1 LWSKYETGT
10 TMEETTDDT
19 LMSEPVAASETAVN
33 PPSQPTVIH
42 VKPEANNRQPLWI
55 LASVTIGFLLP
66 VCACAIFFFA
76 SVTSLSLAS
85 LSGLGDDVGVG
96 DAVAIVR
103 VEGPILSGDEPDLIS
118 GSSVSGR
125 VIQNLKAAAEDDD
138 VKAIVLR
145 IDSPGGSVTGSAQI
159 YEAVKALDKPVVAS
173 MAATAAS
180 GGYYISAPAD
190 FIMARPDT
198 VTGSIG
204 VIVTLFNAQELLQE
218 LGVEVITIASGDN
231 KALGSLWE
239 ELTPEQR
246 VILEEFVDEAYT
258 EFVRIIVEGRDMSE
272 REVLTLADGRIY
284 TGRQALTKGLV
295 DDLGD
300 FDEAVAKAAELG
312 SIVGE
317 PRLIEY
323 ETTPTIWQIVG
334 GLSSQLTK
342 SDSDRVWEVFD
353 TFSRPQIEYRYVG
366 PR

>member
-1 LWSKYETGT
+1 
-10 TMEETTDDT
+10 MEETTNNNT
-19 LMSEPVAASETAVN
+19 MGGRETAV
-33 PPSQPTVIH
+33 SPTVIH

-66 VCACAIFFFA
+66 ICACAVLFFS
-76 SVTSLSLAS
+76 SVASLSLAG
-85 LSGLGDDVGVG
+85 LSGFGDDVGVG
-96 DAVAIVR
+96 EAVAIVR
-103 VEGPILSGDEPDLIS
+103 VEGPILSGDQPDLIS
-118 GSSVSGR
+118 GSAVSGR
-125 VIQNLKAAAEDDD
+125 VVQNLKAAAEDDD

-159 YEAVKALDKPVVAS
+159 YEAIKELDKPVVAS

-204 VIVTLFNAQELLQE
+204 VIVTLFNAQELLRE
-218 LGVEVITIASGDN
+218 LGVEVITITSGDN

-246 VILEEFVDEAYT
+246 VILDEFVDEAFT
-258 EFVRIIVEGRDMSE
+258 EFIRIIVEGRDLS
-272 REVLTLADGRIY
+272 RQEVRALADGRIY
-284 TGRQALTKGLV
+284 TGRQALANGLV

-312 SIVGE
+312 GIVGE

-323 ETTPTIWQIVG
+323 ETTPSFWQLLD
-334 GLSSQLTK
+334 GLSSELSK

-353 TFSRPQIEYRYVG
+353 TFSRPVIEYRYVG

>member
-1 LWSKYETGT
+1 
-10 TMEETTDDT
+10 MENKEQDRSVSNLGAD
-19 LMSEPVAASETAVN
+19 TAVN
-33 PPSQPTVIH
+33 SQPTNPAPTVIK
-42 VKPEANNRQPLWI
+42 VQPEANNRQPLWI

-66 VCACAIFFFA
+66 ICACAMFFFT
-76 SVTSLSLAS
+76 SVASLSLAS
-85 LSGLGDDVGVG
+85 LGGLSDDPGVG

-103 VEGPILSGDEPDLIS
+103 VEGSILSGDQPDPLT
-118 GSSVSGR
+118 GAAVSGR
-125 VIQNLKAAAEDDD
+125 VIENLRAAAENDD
-138 VKAIVLR
+138 VKAVVLR

-159 YEAVKALDKPVVAS
+159 YEAIKELDKPVVAS

-190 FIMARPDT
+190 YIMARPDS

-204 VIVTLFNAQELLQE
+204 VIMTLFNAEELLQE
-218 LGVEVITIASGDN
+218 LGVDIITITSGDN

-246 VILEEFVDEAYT
+246 LILEVFVDEAYT
-258 EFVRIIVEGRDMSE
+258 EFVRIIVEGRDLSE
-272 REVLTLADGRIY
+272 AEVLSLADGRIY
-284 TGRQALTKGLV
+284 TGRQALANGLV
-295 DDLGD
+295 DELGD

-312 SIVGE
+312 GIEGE

-323 ETTPTIWQIVG
+323 ETMPSFLQLFS

-342 SDSDRVWEVFD
+342 SDSDRVWEAFE
-353 TFSRPQIEYRYVG
+353 TFSRPLIEYRYVG